1 MQYQIFNLKR
11 HQIKMKEQENPFD
24 ALASNILKHLGKQ
37 NGKELEK
44 SLQQNPSEINLEK
57 ILDEDFFPN
66 FRHSRTGKT
75 LAAPISK
82 QLEQELNDLMKYYE
96 KSATQ
101 MSLKEFQKQ
110 VNRWELRVE
119 KSKIGQED
127 RDALLAQGALA
138 KHFSQFWT

>member
-11 HQIKMKEQENPFD
+11 HQITMKEQENPFD

-37 NGKELEK
+37 NAKELEK

-66 FRHSRTGKT
+66 FRHNRTGKT
-75 LAAPISK
+75 LSAPIAK
-82 QLEQELNDLMKYYE
+82 QLEQELNELMKYYE
-96 KSATQ
+96 KTATQ

-110 VNRWELRVE
+110 VNRWELHVE

-138 KHFSQFWT
+138 KHFSQLWT